1 MIIVTGS
8 NGFIGSN
15 LISQLNK
22 IGKNDILAVDDH
34 SNKELKKNI
43 MDLSVSQ
50 RIGIEEFLDMILK
63 GEFKAK
69 EVTSIFHQGACSDT
83 TEWDVDYMLK
93 NNFSY
98 SKVLLDFAEQGNIP
112 FIYASSASIYGAGT
126 VFSEEKEN
134 ENPINLYAYSK
145 YLFDQLVR
153 NRLKKGSSQI
163 VGMRYF
169 NVYGPHESH
178 KGHMASVAYHL
189 HQQLKKGDNVKLFK
203 GSDGFEDGEQRR
215 DFIHVDDVIK
225 VNIWFLNNQNISG
238 IFNVG
243 TGKSQTFKEVANAVI
258 DWNKKGSIQYIPFP
272 EKLIDSYQS
281 FTEADLS
288 NLREAGYKE
297 NFMDVETGIKK
308 YLDVLEDWSRNEY

>member
-1 MIIVTGS
+1 MLPIIYT
-8 NGFIGSN
+8 
-15 LISQLNK
+15 
-22 IGKNDILAVDDH
+22 
-34 SNKELKKNI
+34 
-43 MDLSVSQ
+43 
-50 RIGIEEFLDMILK
+50 
-63 GEFKAK
+63 
-69 EVTSIFHQGACSDT
+69 
-83 TEWDVDYMLK
+83 
-93 NNFSY
+93 NN
-98 SKVLLDFAEQGNIP
+98 
-112 FIYASSASIYGAGT
+112 
-126 VFSEEKEN
+126 
-134 ENPINLYAYSK
+134 
-145 YLFDQLVR
+145 
-153 NRLKKGSSQI
+153 
-163 VGMRYF
+163 
-169 NVYGPHESH
+169 
-178 KGHMASVAYHL
+178 
-189 HQQLKKGDNVKLFK
+189 FK

-225 VNIWFLNNQNISG
+225 VNIWFLNNKNVSG